1 MKKFIV
7 FFALIITIVLLWQ
20 CVFSKAEKENQIRNE
35 SSETSILNISEDS
48 NITNSI
54 SPNIE
59 KEYLGLIDDE
69 YEGYDVIAKLE
80 IPKINLNTYV
90 LKNYS
95 SKALSIS
102 VTKFWGVNPNE
113 IGNFCVAGHNYRDF
127 KNITKLDIGDTLI
140 LTDNY
145 NGSIQ
150 YLIYDIFK
158 VLPDQTDCL
167 SQDTN
172 GKKEV
177 TLITCTQDSKKRIII
192 KAQEQ

>member
-20 CVFSKAEKENQIRNE
+20 CVFSKAEKENQIRNK
-35 SSETSILNISEDS
+35 SSETPILNISEDS

-158 VLPDQTDCL
+158 VFPDQTDCL

>member
-158 VLPDQTDCL
+158 VFPDQTDCL

>member
-7 FFALIITIVLLWQ
+7 FFALIITIVLVWQ

-35 SSETSILNISEDS
+35 SSETPILNISEDS

-69 YEGYDVIAKLE
+69 YKGYDVVAKLE
-80 IPKINLNTYV
+80 IPKINLDTYV

-95 SKALSIS
+95 SQALSIS

-113 IGNFCVAGHNYRDF
+113 IGNFCIAGHNYRDF

-145 NGSIQ
+145 NGSFQ
-150 YLIYDIFK
+150 YIIYDIFK

-167 SQDTN
+167 SQETD

-192 KAQEQ
+192 KAHEQ